1 MAADANLIKGAAAA
15 YGAGTAAKQAG
26 GNQLG
31 AMAQNLLGRVDNRTA
46 DLKKRTEEAKERDR
60 VKQAKFN
67 ENSEAALFV

>member
-67 ENSEAALFV
+67 EN